1 MALKRSGSRFE
12 ASIWPGFVDAM
23 TALLLILFF
32 VLSIFMIVQ
41 FTLRETIT
49 DQDLELNNLSS
60 QIEQQ
65 DSELNNL
72 STLIGKK
79 EAELKNLSVEILTKE
94 ERLNKLSSDISQ
106 KDLMLESLSSQV
118 TEQDTELDDLAL
130 QLSDLASALGLE
142 KLRANNIEDDLGK
155 TKDILDKAEDQIS
168 LHLSTISNLTKKS
181 TIQTKTIDGYK
192 LQVETLLSNNIQLEN
207 SNEDLAVSKSALE
220 LQIAG
225 LLLAKS
231 KLEVKNVD
239 TINDKKAIELAL
251 LSARTEI
258 NEDKEAARL
267 AAAKREA
274 LELLIVKLRNEGELQ
289 AEKITSVRK
298 QLSETEKTRLV
309 EQAAAENLKEK
320 LKSTNDELTSLLLAK
335 AKLETENINTLNEK
349 SAIELALASARNEIN
364 EQVESARLAAAKREA
379 LELLIVKLQNEGKL
393 QLAESSSISETL
405 TETEKRRMAESAA
418 AELLREKLK
427 NANTELT
434 AMSLALEAERKEA
447 EITLTKIAAA
457 NALEKSL
464 KIDLSKSFT
473 EVERQAALIAEANSL
488 LENEKDISTIA
499 QRKLALLNTQSSQL
513 RNQLNELQGLLDK
526 SKEADSNAKVQIES
540 LGKDLNLALARVAA
554 KQRKLAAEQAKVAEE
569 QKKIAELEASE
580 KQRYAEE
587 ANDLKKFRSQFFGE
601 SRKLMEGK
609 EGVRIVGDRFVFSSE
624 VLFSIGSADLGIS
637 GKKEIDKVAKIIKE
651 IADKIPPNIDWILRV
666 DGHTDILS
674 FSGIGKKYKDN
685 WELSQARA
693 LSVVR
698 YLMDDQK
705 IPANRLAAN
714 GFGEF
719 HPIDSRNIEEAYK
732 TNRRIELKFTER

>member
-49 DQDLELNNLSS
+49 DQDLELSNLSS
-60 QIEQQ
+60 QIEEQ
-65 DSELNNL
+65 DLELNDL
-72 STLIGKK
+72 STLIGNK
-79 EAELKNLSVEILTKE
+79 EDELKNLSAEILSKE
-94 ERLNKLSSDISQ
+94 KRLDNLTLEISEKDSKLDNLSSR
-106 KDLMLESLSSQV
+106 V
-118 TEQDTELDDLAL
+118 TEQDLELDDLSL

-142 KLRANNIEDDLGK
+142 RLRANGIEEDLGK
-155 TKDILDKAEDQIS
+155 TKDILNEAEDQIS
-168 LHLSTISNLTKKS
+168 LHLATISNLTKKS
-181 TIQTKTIDGYK
+181 SIQTEKIDGYK
-192 LQVETLLSNNIQLEN
+192 LQIDNLLSDKLQLEN
-207 SNEDLAVSKSALE
+207 SNEDLAISKSALE
-220 LQIAG
+220 LRIAS

-231 KLEVKNVD
+231 KLEAKNID
-239 TINDKKAIELAL
+239 TINEKKAIELAL
-251 LSARTEI
+251 IRARTEI
-258 NEDKEAARL
+258 NEQEEIARL

-289 AEKITSVRK
+289 AEEITSVRK
-298 QLSETEKTRLV
+298 ELSETEKTRLV

-320 LKSTNDELTSLLLAK
+320 LKSTNDELNSLLYAK
-335 AKLETENINTLNEK
+335 SKLEAEKINNLNEK
-349 SAIELALASARNEIN
+349 NAIELALASARNEIN
-364 EQVESARLAAAKREA
+364 EQLENARLAAAKREA
-379 LELLIVKLQNEGKL
+379 LELLIEKLQNEGKL
-393 QLAESSSISETL
+393 QLAEVSSISETL
-405 TETEKRRMAESAA
+405 TETEKRRLAEAA
-418 AELLREKLK
+418 AADLLREKLK

-488 LENEKDISTIA
+488 LEKEKDISTSA
-499 QRKLALLNTQSSQL
+499 QRKLALLNTQTSQL
-513 RNQLNELQGLLDK
+513 RNQLNELQGLLDE
-526 SKEADSNAKVQIES
+526 SKEADTKAQIQLKS
-540 LGKDLNLALARVAA
+540 LGTDLNLALARVAA
-554 KQRKLAAEQAKVAEE
+554 EQRKVAAE
-569 QKKIAELEASE
+569 QKKIAELEAKE
-580 KQRYAEE
+580 KLRFAEE
-587 ANDLKKFRSQFFGE
+587 AKDLRKFRSQFFGE
-601 SRKLMEGK
+601 LRKVMEGQ

-624 VLFSIGSADLGIS
+624 VLFSVGSANLGS
-637 GKKEIDKVAKIIKE
+637 LGKTEINKVAKIINQIAGE
-651 IADKIPPNIDWILRV
+651 IPDGIDWILRV
-666 DGHTDILS
+666 DGHTDRIP
-674 FSGIGKKYKDN
+674 FSGFGKDYKDN

-698 YLMDDQK
+698 YLMDDLK

-719 HPIDSRNIEEAYK
+719 QPIDDRDTPEAYK

>member
-49 DQDLELNNLSS
+49 DQDLELSNLSS
-60 QIEQQ
+60 QIEKQ
-65 DSELNNL
+65 DLELNDL
-72 STLIGKK
+72 STLIGNK
-79 EAELKNLSVEILTKE
+79 EDELKNLSAEILSKE
-94 ERLNKLSSDISQ
+94 KRLDNLTLEISEKDSKLDNLSSR
-106 KDLMLESLSSQV
+106 V
-118 TEQDTELDDLAL
+118 TEQDLELDDLSL

-142 KLRANNIEDDLGK
+142 RLRASGIEEDLGK
-155 TKDILDKAEDQIS
+155 TKDILNEAEDQIS
-168 LHLSTISNLTKKS
+168 LHLATISNLTKKS
-181 TIQTKTIDGYK
+181 SIQTEKIDGYK
-192 LQVETLLSNNIQLEN
+192 LQIDNLLSDKLQLEN
-207 SNEDLAVSKSALE
+207 SNEDLAISKSALE
-220 LQIAG
+220 LRIAS

-231 KLEVKNVD
+231 KLEAKNID
-239 TINDKKAIELAL
+239 TINEKKAIELAL
-251 LSARTEI
+251 IRARTEI
-258 NEDKEAARL
+258 NEQEEIARL

-289 AEKITSVRK
+289 AEEITSVRK
-298 QLSETEKTRLV
+298 ELSETEKTRLV

-320 LKSTNDELTSLLLAK
+320 LKSTNDELNSLLYAK
-335 AKLETENINTLNEK
+335 SKLEAEKINNLNEK
-349 SAIELALASARNEIN
+349 NAIELALASARNEIN
-364 EQVESARLAAAKREA
+364 EQLENARLAAAKREA
-379 LELLIVKLQNEGKL
+379 LELLIEKLQNEGKL
-393 QLAESSSISETL
+393 QLAEVSSISETL
-405 TETEKRRMAESAA
+405 TETEKRRLAEAA
-418 AELLREKLK
+418 AADLLREKLK

-488 LENEKDISTIA
+488 LEKEKDISTSA
-499 QRKLALLNTQSSQL
+499 QRKLALLNTQTSQL
-513 RNQLNELQGLLDK
+513 RNQLNELQGLLDE
-526 SKEADSNAKVQIES
+526 SKEADTKAQIQLKS
-540 LGKDLNLALARVAA
+540 LGTDLNLALARVAA
-554 KQRKLAAEQAKVAEE
+554 EQRKVAAE
-569 QKKIAELEASE
+569 QKKIAELEAKE
-580 KQRYAEE
+580 KLRFAEE
-587 ANDLKKFRSQFFGE
+587 AKDLRKFRSQFFGE
-601 SRKLMEGK
+601 LRKVMEGQ

-624 VLFSIGSADLGIS
+624 VLFSVGSANLGS
-637 GKKEIDKVAKIIKE
+637 LGKTEINKVAKIINQIAGE
-651 IADKIPPNIDWILRV
+651 IPDGIDWILRV
-666 DGHTDILS
+666 DGHTDRIP
-674 FSGIGKKYKDN
+674 FSGFGKDYKDN

-698 YLMDDQK
+698 YLMDDLK

-719 HPIDSRNIEEAYK
+719 QPIDDRDTPEAYK

>member
-49 DQDLELNNLSS
+49 DQDLELSNLSS
-60 QIEQQ
+60 QIEEQ
-65 DSELNNL
+65 DLELNDL
-72 STLIGKK
+72 STLIGNK
-79 EAELKNLSVEILTKE
+79 EDELKNLSAEILSKE
-94 ERLNKLSSDISQ
+94 KRLDNLTLEISEKDSKLDNLSSR
-106 KDLMLESLSSQV
+106 V
-118 TEQDTELDDLAL
+118 TEQDLELDDLSL

-142 KLRANNIEDDLGK
+142 RLRASGIEEDLGK
-155 TKDILDKAEDQIS
+155 TKDILNEAEDQIS
-168 LHLSTISNLTKKS
+168 LHLATISNLTKKS
-181 TIQTKTIDGYK
+181 NIQTEKIDGYK
-192 LQVETLLSNNIQLEN
+192 LQIDNLLSDKLQLEN
-207 SNEDLAVSKSALE
+207 SNEDLAISKSALE
-220 LQIAG
+220 LQIAS

-231 KLEVKNVD
+231 KLEAKNID
-239 TINDKKAIELAL
+239 TINEKKAIELAL
-251 LSARTEI
+251 IRARTEI
-258 NEDKEAARL
+258 NDQEEVARL

-274 LELLIVKLRNEGELQ
+274 LELLIVKLRNEGKLQ
-289 AEKITSVRK
+289 AEEITSVRK
-298 QLSETEKTRLV
+298 ELSETEKTRLV

-320 LKSTNDELTSLLLAK
+320 LKSTNDELNSLLYAK
-335 AKLETENINTLNEK
+335 SKLEAEKINNLNEK
-349 SAIELALASARNEIN
+349 NAIELALASARNEIN
-364 EQVESARLAAAKREA
+364 EQLENARLAAAKREA
-379 LELLIVKLQNEGKL
+379 LELLIEKLQNEGKL
-393 QLAESSSISETL
+393 QLAEVSSISETL
-405 TETEKRRMAESAA
+405 TETEKRRLAEAA
-418 AELLREKLK
+418 AADLLREKLK

-488 LENEKDISTIA
+488 LEKEKDISTSA
-499 QRKLALLNTQSSQL
+499 QRKLALLNTQTSQL
-513 RNQLNELQGLLDK
+513 RNQLNELQGLLDE
-526 SKEADSNAKVQIES
+526 SKEADTKAQIQLKS
-540 LGKDLNLALARVAA
+540 LGTDLNLALARVAA
-554 KQRKLAAEQAKVAEE
+554 EQRKVAAE
-569 QKKIAELEASE
+569 QKKIAELEAKE
-580 KQRYAEE
+580 KLRFAEE
-587 ANDLKKFRSQFFGE
+587 AKDLRKFRSQFFGE
-601 SRKLMEGK
+601 LRKVMEGQ

-624 VLFSIGSADLGIS
+624 VLFSVGSANLGS
-637 GKKEIDKVAKIIKE
+637 LGKTEINKVAKIINQIAGE
-651 IADKIPPNIDWILRV
+651 IPDGIDWILRV
-666 DGHTDILS
+666 DGHTDRIP
-674 FSGIGKKYKDN
+674 FSGFGKDYKDN

-698 YLMDDQK
+698 YLMDDLK

-719 HPIDSRNIEEAYK
+719 QPIDDRDTPEAYK

>member
-49 DQDLELNNLSS
+49 DQDLELSNLSS
-60 QIEQQ
+60 QIEEQ
-65 DSELNNL
+65 DLELNDL
-72 STLIGKK
+72 STLIGNK
-79 EAELKNLSVEILTKE
+79 EDELKNLSAEILSKE
-94 ERLNKLSSDISQ
+94 KRLDNLTLEISEKDSKLDNLSSR
-106 KDLMLESLSSQV
+106 V
-118 TEQDTELDDLAL
+118 TEQDLELDDLSL

-142 KLRANNIEDDLGK
+142 RLRANGIEEDLGK
-155 TKDILDKAEDQIS
+155 TKDILNEAEDQIS
-168 LHLSTISNLTKKS
+168 LHLATISNLTKKS
-181 TIQTKTIDGYK
+181 SIQTEKIDGYK
-192 LQVETLLSNNIQLEN
+192 LQIDNLLSDKLQLEN
-207 SNEDLAVSKSALE
+207 SNEDLAISKSALE
-220 LQIAG
+220 LRIAS

-231 KLEVKNVD
+231 KLEAKNID
-239 TINDKKAIELAL
+239 TINEKKAIELAL
-251 LSARTEI
+251 IRARTEI
-258 NEDKEAARL
+258 NEQEEIARL

-289 AEKITSVRK
+289 AEEITSVRK
-298 QLSETEKTRLV
+298 ELSETEKTRLV

-320 LKSTNDELTSLLLAK
+320 LKSTNDELNSLLYAK
-335 AKLETENINTLNEK
+335 SKLEAEKINNLNEK
-349 SAIELALASARNEIN
+349 NAIELALASARNEIN
-364 EQVESARLAAAKREA
+364 EQLENARLAAAKREA
-379 LELLIVKLQNEGKL
+379 LELLIEKLQNEGKL
-393 QLAESSSISETL
+393 QLAEVSSISETL
-405 TETEKRRMAESAA
+405 TETEKRRLAEAA
-418 AELLREKLK
+418 AADLLREKLK

-488 LENEKDISTIA
+488 LEKEKDISTSA
-499 QRKLALLNTQSSQL
+499 QRKLALLNTQTSQL
-513 RNQLNELQGLLDK
+513 RNQLNELQGLLDE
-526 SKEADSNAKVQIES
+526 SKEADTKAQIQLKS
-540 LGKDLNLALARVAA
+540 LGTDLNLALARVAA
-554 KQRKLAAEQAKVAEE
+554 EQRKVAAE
-569 QKKIAELEASE
+569 QKKIAELEAKE
-580 KQRYAEE
+580 KLRFAEE
-587 ANDLKKFRSQFFGE
+587 AKDLRKFRSQFFGE
-601 SRKLMEGK
+601 LRKVMEGQ

-624 VLFSIGSADLGIS
+624 VLFSVGSANLGS
-637 GKKEIDKVAKIIKE
+637 LGKTEINKVAKIINQIAGE
-651 IADKIPPNIDWILRV
+651 IPDGIDWILRV
-666 DGHTDILS
+666 DGHTDRIH
-674 FSGIGKKYKDN
+674 FSGFGKDYKDN

-698 YLMDDQK
+698 YLMDDLK

-719 HPIDSRNIEEAYK
+719 QPIDDRDTPEAYK

>member
-49 DQDLELNNLSS
+49 DQDLELSNLSS
-60 QIEQQ
+60 QIEKQ
-65 DSELNNL
+65 DLELNDL
-72 STLIGKK
+72 STLIGNK
-79 EAELKNLSVEILTKE
+79 EDELKNLSAEILSKE
-94 ERLNKLSSDISQ
+94 KRLDNLTLEISEKDSKLDNLSSR
-106 KDLMLESLSSQV
+106 V
-118 TEQDTELDDLAL
+118 TEQDLELDDLSL

-142 KLRANNIEDDLGK
+142 RLRANGIEEDLGK
-155 TKDILDKAEDQIS
+155 TKDILNEAEDQIS
-168 LHLSTISNLTKKS
+168 LHLATISNLTKRS
-181 TIQTKTIDGYK
+181 SIQTEKIDGYK
-192 LQVETLLSNNIQLEN
+192 LQIDNLLSDKLQLEN
-207 SNEDLAVSKSALE
+207 SNEDLAISKSALE
-220 LQIAG
+220 LRIAS

-231 KLEVKNVD
+231 KLEAKNID
-239 TINDKKAIELAL
+239 TINEKKAIELAL
-251 LSARTEI
+251 IRARTEI
-258 NEDKEAARL
+258 NEQEEIARL

-289 AEKITSVRK
+289 AEEITSVRK
-298 QLSETEKTRLV
+298 ELSETEKTRLV

-320 LKSTNDELTSLLLAK
+320 LKSTNDELNSLLYAK
-335 AKLETENINTLNEK
+335 SKLEAEKINNLNEK
-349 SAIELALASARNEIN
+349 NAIELALASARNEIN
-364 EQVESARLAAAKREA
+364 EQLENARLAAAKREA
-379 LELLIVKLQNEGKL
+379 LELLIEKLQNEGKL
-393 QLAESSSISETL
+393 QLAEVSSISETL
-405 TETEKRRMAESAA
+405 TETEKRRLAEAA
-418 AELLREKLK
+418 AADLLREKLK

-473 EVERQAALIAEANSL
+473 EVERQAALIAEADSL
-488 LENEKDISTIA
+488 LEKEKDISTSA
-499 QRKLALLNTQSSQL
+499 QRKLALLNTQTSQL
-513 RNQLNELQGLLDK
+513 RNQLNELQGLLDE
-526 SKEADSNAKVQIES
+526 SKEADTKAQIQLKS
-540 LGKDLNLALARVAA
+540 LGTDLNLALARVAA
-554 KQRKLAAEQAKVAEE
+554 EQRKVAAE
-569 QKKIAELEASE
+569 QKKIAELEAKE
-580 KQRYAEE
+580 KLRFAEE
-587 ANDLKKFRSQFFGE
+587 AKDLRKFRSQFFGE
-601 SRKLMEGK
+601 LRKVMEGQ

-624 VLFSIGSADLGIS
+624 VLFSVGSANLGS
-637 GKKEIDKVAKIIKE
+637 LGKTEINKVAKIINQIAGE
-651 IADKIPPNIDWILRV
+651 IPDGIDWILRV
-666 DGHTDILS
+666 DGHTDRIP
-674 FSGIGKKYKDN
+674 FSGFGKDYKDN

-698 YLMDDQK
+698 YLMDDLK

-719 HPIDSRNIEEAYK
+719 QPIDDRDTPEAYK